1 MKSNLIKHTPLLG
14 SVLIALFCLVGV
26 AVQAQTTLLDL
37 TFDNPGSPVI
47 GTDYI
52 QNTAP
57 GSPGDFNTP
66 YGTTI
71 NNGLTPPVAFTE
83 EAGTGV
89 YEGGSPSGGL
99 VATGG
104 DNDAAYSSQG
114 FDFSG
119 SGANW
124 QLSMM
129 FQTAANSTGIGSGD
143 KFQLGLAYSDITPY
157 GSAGAYSGV
166 ANEFASYRLLSVSG
180 TQNYTLEYQNDVGGG
195 SVTQGGTLTTYSLL
209 SSEWYQMSISYLNN
223 GDGTLTESVSL
234 YDMGTEGTSAPTLVN
249 VGNLDQFTFTSDLT
263 TDTGV
268 APEFRDANDT
278 GINDLD
284 NLELLSVVPEP
295 SSCALV
301 GLGISALFGMRRFR
315 RNK

>member
-1 MKSNLIKHTPLLG
+1 MKNTPLFTSMMVASL
-14 SVLIALFCLVGV
+14 CLVGA
-26 AVQAQTTLLDL
+26 AVQAQTTLLNMG
-37 TFDNPGSPVI
+37 FDNPGAPVI

-52 QNTAP
+52 YNTAN
-57 GSPGDFNTP
+57 GTPGDFNTP

-71 NNGLTPPVAFTE
+71 NNNAATAFTE

-99 VATGG
+99 VVTAG

-114 FDFSG
+114 FNFSG
-119 SGANW
+119 SGANFH
-124 QLSMM
+124 LSMM
-129 FQTAANSTGIGSGD
+129 FQTASSSAGIGSGD

-157 GSAGAYSGV
+157 GSSGAYSGV
-166 ANEFASYRLLSVSG
+166 ANEFASYRLLSITG
-180 TQNYTLEYQNDVGGG
+180 TQNYTLEYQNYLLGGANTSG
-195 SVTQGGTLTTYSLL
+195 LQSVTLL
-209 SSEWYQMSISYLNN
+209 PSEWYQMSISYLNN
-223 GDGTLTESVSL
+223 GNGTLTESVSL

-249 VGNLDQFTFTSDLT
+249 VGNLDQVTITSDLT
-263 TDTGV
+263 SDTTV

-284 NLELLSVVPEP
+284 NLSLVESVPEP
-295 SSCALV
+295 SSCAMV

>member
-1 MKSNLIKHTPLLG
+1 MKHITRLG
-14 SVLIALFCLVGV
+14 SVLIGSFCLVG
-26 AVQAQTTLLDL
+26 ATVQAQTTLLNL
-37 TFDNPGSPVI
+37 TFDNPGAPVI

-52 QNTAP
+52 PNTSN
-57 GSPGDFNTP
+57 GSPGDFNNP
-66 YGTTI
+66 YGGSI
-71 NNGLTPPVAFTE
+71 NNMEATAFTE

-99 VATGG
+99 VVTAG

-114 FDFSG
+114 FDFSE
-119 SGANW
+119 SGDNL

-129 FQTAANSTGIGSGD
+129 FQTQANSTGIGSGD
-143 KFQLGLAYSDITPY
+143 KFQLGLVDSDTTPY
-157 GSAGAYSGV
+157 GSAGAG
-166 ANEFASYRLLSVSG
+166 NFASYRLLSVAG
-180 TQNYTLEYQNDVGGG
+180 TQNYTLEYQNDVGVG
-195 SVTQGGTLTTYSLL
+195 SATQGGTLTTYSLL

-223 GDGTLTESVSL
+223 GDGTLTESVSV

-249 VGNLDQFTFTSDLT
+249 VGNLDQFTLAGSDLT

-268 APEFRDANDT
+268 DPEFRDAQDV
-278 GINDLD
+278 GLPDLD
-284 NLELLSVVPEP
+284 NLELVIPVPEP

>member
-1 MKSNLIKHTPLLG
+1 MKNTILYRSMLAASL
-14 SVLIALFCLVGV
+14 CLVGA

-52 QNTAP
+52 PNSAP
-57 GSPGDFNTP
+57 GTPGDFNTP
-66 YGTTI
+66 YGTTV
-71 NNGLTPPVAFTE
+71 NNQYATAFTE
-83 EAGTGV
+83 EAGVGV

-99 VATGG
+99 VVTAG

-114 FDFSG
+114 FDFSE
-119 SGANW
+119 SGDNL

-129 FQTAANSTGIGSGD
+129 FQTASSSAGIGSGD

-249 VGNLDQFTFTSDLT
+249 VGNLDQFTFASDLT

-284 NLELLSVVPEP
+284 NLELLSVPEP

-301 GLGISALFGMRRFR
+301 GLGISALFGVRRFR